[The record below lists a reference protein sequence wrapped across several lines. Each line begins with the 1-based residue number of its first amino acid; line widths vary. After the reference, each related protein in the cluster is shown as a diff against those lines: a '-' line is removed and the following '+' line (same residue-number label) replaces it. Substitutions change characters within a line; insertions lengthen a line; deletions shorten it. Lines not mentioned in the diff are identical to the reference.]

1 MWFEA
6 HIAASERP
14 SLMNPPSMST
24 PQALYFIG
32 PPGPA
37 RDACSALGEHVRSFD
52 DEAAFT
58 AAEDKSPGLVVL
70 SALEECSALTLLHDL
85 WEAGAG
91 WTLAVADGG
100 DPPMLRTLSLGL
112 PAGTE
117 TLAGYLAGEVGGQV
131 TLVDLREALIQIAK
145 TRHDVNNPL
154 TAAVAEVQIL
164 LMDSG
169 DDLEAQEGL
178 LVVQEQLRRI
188 RDLLAATRHLHL
200 PRQ

>member
-14 SLMNPPSMST
+14 SPVTPPSMST
-24 PQALYFIG
+24 SQALYFIG
-32 PPGPA
+32 LPGPA
-37 RDACSALGEHVRSFD
+37 RDACSELGEHVRVFD
-52 DEAAFT
+52 DEAAFK
-58 AAEDKSPGLVVL
+58 AAEDKPPGLVVL
-70 SALEECSALTLLHDL
+70 SVREESSALTLLYDL

-91 WTLAVADGG
+91 WTLALVDGG

-117 TLAGYLAGEVGGQV
+117 ALAGYLAGEVGGQR

-169 DDLEAQEGL
+169 DDPEAREGL

-188 RDLLAATRHLHL
+188 RDILAATRHLHL

>member
-14 SLMNPPSMST
+14 FLVKPPSMST
-24 PQALYFIG
+24 SQALYFIG

-37 RDACSALGEHVRSFD
+37 RDACSELGEHVRAFD
-52 DEAAFT
+52 DEAAFG

-70 SALEECSALTLLHDL
+70 SVQEGRSALTLLHEL
-85 WEAGAG
+85 WEAGTG
-91 WTLAVADGG
+91 WTLALADSG

-112 PAGTE
+112 PSGSEA
-117 TLAGYLAGEVGGQV
+117 LAGYLAGEVGGQV

-164 LMDSG
+164 LMDAG
-169 DDLEAQEGL
+169 DDPEAQEGL

-188 RDLLAATRHLHL
+188 RDLMVATRHLHL